1 MITLAQAHNAFIGRR
16 VEVYQRSQ
24 FMEGILL
31 SADEGYIIVE
41 VENPSY
47 VQPNTRVTVL
57 EQSIA
62 YVRILVA

>member
-1 MITLAQAHNAFIGRR
+1 MLTLAQALSSFTGQR

-24 FMEGILL
+24 FMEGVLL
-31 SADEGYIIVE
+31 SSDEGYIIVE

-47 VQPNTRVTVL
+47 VQPSTRVTVL

-62 YVRILVA
+62 YVRVLVA